1 MRFIAFH
8 AKVALPQRLN
18 PPPRTRVR
26 NRWLRSGYGEAL
38 GSGRIAWEGDAMASS
53 ANSQPAG
60 SIKLQ
65 QRTTKTLEQGL
76 PFPLGATPVGDGV
89 NFAIYSKH
97 AAEVFLLLF
106 DTPDGAPTDVIQLRD
121 RDKLIWHT
129 RVKGLSAGQLYGYKV
144 GGEYRPEFGLR
155 FNDAKLLLDPYA
167 KAVTGKFRNTDN
179 LLLNFPVTA
188 FAYGSS

>member
-1 MRFIAFH
+1 MSVKAPTGLAYKASGRRA
-8 AKVALPQRLN
+8 AALPEL
-18 PPPRTRVR
+18 PR
-26 NRWLRSGYGEAL
+26 LRSGYAGRGEAL

-65 QRTTKTLEQGL
+65 QRTTKTVEQGS

-106 DTPDGAPTDVIQLRD
+106 DTPDGEPTDVIRSEE
-121 RDKLIWHT
+121 HT
-129 RVKGLSAGQLYGYKV
+129 SELQSPRY
-144 GGEYRPEFGLR
+144 
-155 FNDAKLLLDPYA
+155 
-167 KAVTGKFRNTDN
+167 
-179 LLLNFPVTA
+179 PVCR
-188 FAYGSS
+188 